1 MSQVYQV
8 HVVANVLPL
17 PVNLKELALGESLGH
32 L

>member
-1 MSQVYQV
+1 MTSQVYQV

-17 PVNLKELALGESLGH
+17 LKELALRVSLGD